1 MLKIG
6 DIVKLYIEKMT
17 FGGESLAYYNDM
29 VIFVP
34 MSIPGDEVEVE
45 IISVKKSHCRGLI
58 KAIIKP
64 SIDRI
69 SDLSKVSFEDFLGC
83 DFAMIKY
90 EEQLKYKKIMT
101 EDVLKRIGK
110 LEDYQ
115 IFDTIGAENPYNY
128 RNKIIEPFGKI
139 NGRIISGFYK
149 RKSHDI
155 FETKENWLQGLDVQ
169 EVLREVKLQF
179 NKQKLG
185 IYNEKSHEGLLRH
198 VMVRKNTLGH
208 LMIVIVIKG
217 KENSKLKFALKK
229 VIEKFENI
237 KSVYISINNKK
248 GNFAMGEENILFYGE
263 EYLKEELFGIKFN
276 ISPLSFFQ
284 INIEQTKKLY
294 SLGIEYFGNIED
306 KVIVDAYS
314 GTGTIAMLLA
324 KKAKKVYGIEYVES
338 ATKDAIK
345 TAKENGIE
353 NVSFVNGK
361 VEEKIHT
368 LLEEGERVEGI
379 MFDPPRKGIEESVLK
394 SIARSGIKEIV
405 YISCNPSTFARDMYI
420 LSQHGYKLDKVQ
432 PVDMFPQTNHVE
444 LVSRITRI

>member
-6 DIVKLYIEKMT
+6 EVIKVKVEKMT
-17 FGGESLAYYNDM
+17 FGGESLAYYNQM
-29 VIFVP
+29 AIFIP
-34 MSIPGDEVEVE
+34 MAVPGDELEIE

-58 KAIIKP
+58 KKILKP
-64 SIDRI
+64 SNDRI
-69 SDLSKVSFEDFLGC
+69 EDLRKVSFEDFLGC

-90 EEQLKYKKIMT
+90 DKQLEYKKEMT
-101 EDVLKRIGK
+101 EDVLQRIGK
-110 LEDYQ
+110 LENYQ

-128 RNKIIEPFGKI
+128 RNKIIEPFGKKD
-139 NGRIISGFYK
+139 GRIITGFYK

-155 FETKENWLQGLDVQ
+155 FETEENWLQGIDVQ
-169 EVLREVKLQF
+169 EVLKEIKLQF

-185 IYNEKSHEGLLRH
+185 VYNEKRHEGLLRH
-198 VMVRKNTLGH
+198 IMIRKNTQGH
-208 LMIVIVIKG
+208 LMIAVVIKG

-229 VIEKFENI
+229 VIEKYKNI
-237 KSVYISINNKK
+237 KSVYISINNKR
-248 GNFAMGEENILFYGE
+248 GNFAMGRENILFYGE
-263 EYLKEELFGIKFN
+263 EYLKEELFGINFN

-294 SLGIEYFGNIED
+294 SLGVDYFENIQD

-324 KKAKKVYGIEYVES
+324 KKAKKVYGIEYIES

-345 TAKENGIE
+345 TAKENGIT

-379 MFDPPRKGIEESVLK
+379 IFDPPRKGIEESVLK
-394 SIARSGIKEIV
+394 SVAKSGIKEIV
-405 YISCNPSTFARDMYI
+405 YISCNPSTFARDMNI
-420 LSQHGYKLDKVQ
+420 LSQYGYKLDKVQ
-432 PVDMFPQTNHVE
+432 PVDMFPQTNHIE
-444 LVSRITRI
+444 LVSRITKS

>member
-1 MLKIG
+1 
-6 DIVKLYIEKMT
+6 
-17 FGGESLAYYNDM
+17 
-29 VIFVP
+29 
-34 MSIPGDEVEVE
+34 
-45 IISVKKSHCRGLI
+45 
-58 KAIIKP
+58 
-64 SIDRI
+64 
-69 SDLSKVSFEDFLGC
+69 
-83 DFAMIKY
+83 
-90 EEQLKYKKIMT
+90 
-101 EDVLKRIGK
+101 
-110 LEDYQ
+110 
-115 IFDTIGAENPYNY
+115 
-128 RNKIIEPFGKI
+128 
-139 NGRIISGFYK
+139 
-149 RKSHDI
+149 
-155 FETKENWLQGLDVQ
+155 
-169 EVLREVKLQF
+169 
-179 NKQKLG
+179 
-185 IYNEKSHEGLLRH
+185 
-198 VMVRKNTLGH
+198 
-208 LMIVIVIKG
+208 
-217 KENSKLKFALKK
+217 
-229 VIEKFENI
+229 
-237 KSVYISINNKK
+237 
-248 GNFAMGEENILFYGE
+248 MGEENILFYGE

>member
-6 DIVKLYIEKMT
+6 DVIKLNIEKMT
-17 FGGESLAYYNDM
+17 FGGESLAYYNEM
-29 VIFVP
+29 VVFVP

-45 IISVKKSHCRGLI
+45 IISVKKSHCRGLV
-58 KAIIKP
+58 KRIIKP

-69 SDLSKVSFEDFLGC
+69 DDISKITFEDFLGC
-83 DFAMIKY
+83 DFGMIKY
-90 EEQLKYKKIMT
+90 KEQLKYKKLMT
-101 EDVLKRIGK
+101 DDVLKRIGK
-110 LEDYQ
+110 LEDYE
-115 IFDTIGAENPYNY
+115 IFDTIGADNPYNY

-139 NGRIISGFYK
+139 NGEIITGFYK
-149 RKSHDI
+149 KKSHEI
-155 FETKENWLQGLDVQ
+155 FETEENWLQGLDVQ
-169 EVLREVKLQF
+169 EVLKEIKLQF

-185 IYNEKSHEGLLRH
+185 VYNEKRHDGLLRH
-198 VMVRKNTLGH
+198 VMIRKNTQGH
-208 LMIVIVIKG
+208 LMVAIVIKG

-237 KSVYISINNKK
+237 KSVYISINNKR
-248 GNFAMGEENILFYGE
+248 GNFAMGRENILFYGE
-263 EYLKEELFGIKFN
+263 EYLKEELFGIRFN

-294 SLGIEYFGNIED
+294 SLGINYFENIEN

-338 ATKDAIK
+338 ATKDAVK
-345 TAKENGIE
+345 TAEDNGIK
-353 NVSFVNGK
+353 NVEFINGK

-394 SIARSGIKEIV
+394 SVAKSGIKEIV
-405 YISCNPSTFARDMYI
+405 YISCNPSTFARDMNI
-420 LSQHGYKLDKVQ
+420 LSQYGYKLDKVQ
-432 PVDMFPQTNHVE
+432 PVDMFPQTNHIE
-444 LVSRITRI
+444 LVSRITKS